1 MTNDFIIII
10 MNAARLILHVCAVGF
25 AVVLWSSLHSL
36 DKDVIRWSL
45 LASAI
50 YFGLHMSGEVM
61 VRGHP

>member
-1 MTNDFIIII
+1 MTNDFIIIV
-10 MNAARLILHVCAVGF
+10 MNAARLMLRIYAVGF

-50 YFGLHMSGEVM
+50 YFGLHMSGELLL
-61 VRGHP
+61 RGHP